1 MQMLK
6 FLGAIVLIQIAT
18 VTIVLLF
25 PTDLSLLGISRLAIP
40 LLIIS
45 LMASFWFVSLSNYF
59 HKDSE
64 DKIKRAFE
72 KEKEK
77 ILKQFTTEKE
87 KIQNKFVS
95 EKEKIQTQFASER
108 EKIKVDAEKEKIKV
122 IKEAQESITHEATKT
137 HAKANFKVGASVAGV
152 IAVGGLF
159 VFAQMITVGLLA
171 LTTAGGALGGYY
183 YKGRRIENQRRK
195 ELEVIDAKI
204 IEYKDKE

>member
-6 FLGAIVLIQIAT
+6 FLGAILLVQVAS

-25 PTDLSLLGISRLAIP
+25 PTDFSMLGITRLIIP
-40 LLIIS
+40 LLIIA

-59 HKDSE
+59 HKDAE
-64 DKIKRAFE
+64 DKIKIAFE
-72 KEKEK
+72 QEKMRINNEFAKEKDK
-77 ILKQFTTEKE
+77 IK
-87 KIQNKFVS
+87 S
-95 EKEKIQTQFASER
+95 EFASEK

-122 IKEAQESITHEATKT
+122 IKEAQQNITLESTKT

-159 VFAQMITVGLLA
+159 VFTQMITVGLLA

-183 YKGRRIENQRRK
+183 YKGRRLENQKRRK

-204 IEYKDKE
+204 IEHKT